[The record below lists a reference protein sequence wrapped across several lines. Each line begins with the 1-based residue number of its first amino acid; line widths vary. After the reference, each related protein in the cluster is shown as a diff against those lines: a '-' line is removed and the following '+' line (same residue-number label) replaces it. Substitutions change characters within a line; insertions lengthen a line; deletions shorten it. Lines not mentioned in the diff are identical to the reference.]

1 MQRFLI
7 IQTAFIG
14 DVILATP
21 VIEKLHRFFPNDPV
35 DLLLRKGNDSLFHEH
50 PYVKN
55 LYVWDKE
62 KKKYGNLIALINV
75 IRKYPYDYVINL
87 QRFLST
93 GLLTLFS
100 NARHRIGF
108 CENPLSFLYHFK
120 RPYSIKSGLH
130 EVDRNISLI
139 EHLTDS
145 ESMRP
150 VLYPSESDFKKV
162 EPFKQKPYI
171 CLAPS
176 SIWFTKKLP
185 QKKWVELAR
194 NLYSVFSLFFIG
206 SMDDRN
212 LCDQIISH
220 LPPNSAQNL
229 CGQFSLLQSAALM
242 QNAQMN
248 YVNDSAPLHLASGI
262 NAPTTAFFCSTVPD
276 FGFSPLAARSVVAQI
291 EEDLYCRPCGIHG
304 RRKCPEGHFHCGHAI
319 DVNKYLP

>member
-1 MQRFLI
+1 MPRFLV

-21 VIEKLHRFFPNDPV
+21 IIEKLYKFFPNDSV
-35 DLLLRKGNDSLFHEH
+35 DLFIRKGNDSLFHEH
-50 PYVKN
+50 PHVKN

-62 KKKYGNLIALINV
+62 KNKYGNLISLIKV
-75 IRKYPYDYVINL
+75 IRKYRYDYVINL

-100 NARHRIGF
+100 RTDHRIGF
-108 CENPLSFLYHFK
+108 CENPFSFLYHFK
-120 RPYSIKSGLH
+120 VPYSIIKGLH
-130 EVDRNISLI
+130 EVDRNINLI

-150 VLYPSESDFKKV
+150 VLYPSKSDFGKV
-162 EPFKQKPYI
+162 EPFKEKPYI
-171 CLAPS
+171 CLAPA
-176 SIWFTKKLP
+176 SIWFTKRLP

-194 NLYSVFSLFFIG
+194 NLYKTFTLLFIG
-206 SMDDRN
+206 SIDDRN

-229 CGQFSLLQSAALM
+229 CGRLSLLQSAALM

-248 YVNDSAPLHLASGI
+248 YVNDSAPLHLASSV

-276 FGFSPLAARSVVAQI
+276 FGFGPLAETSVMAQI

-304 RRKCPEGHFHCGHAI
+304 RIKCPERHFQCGHDI
-319 DVNKYLP
+319 NVKKYLP